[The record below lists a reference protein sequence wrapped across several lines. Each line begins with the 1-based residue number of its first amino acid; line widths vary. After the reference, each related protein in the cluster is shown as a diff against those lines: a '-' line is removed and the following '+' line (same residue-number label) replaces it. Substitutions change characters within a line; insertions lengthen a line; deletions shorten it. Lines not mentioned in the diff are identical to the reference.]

1 MLTRLLIVLLAIL
14 NVGVALWWMV
24 PRTAPVAAAPRAES
38 GVASLEVLP
47 PPATSPAVAV
57 ETAVTAAADA
67 APLIAAPSAAPAA
80 ALTVAPS
87 AVPAAIAKP
96 ADVPAAVT
104 AAVETKPVEAKPAEL
119 KPPVAVQCASLGP
132 YATQAQAQAAMT
144 ALGSDAARSRLR
156 EVPGKAA
163 SSYRVL
169 IAPAASR
176 EAAQATAKRI
186 VEAGFS
192 DYFVV
197 SQGEEANAVALGQ
210 YRNREG
216 AERRLATLTAAGF
229 PAKLAT
235 SGTEIA
241 PSWWVDAATAGA
253 ATPASLKQRSAAAQ
267 QQSLDCARLR

>member
-1 MLTRLLIVLLAIL
+1 M
-14 NVGVALWWMV
+14 
-24 PRTAPVAAAPRAES
+24 
-38 GVASLEVLP
+38 
-47 PPATSPAVAV
+47 
-57 ETAVTAAADA
+57 
-67 APLIAAPSAAPAA
+67 
-80 ALTVAPS
+80 
-87 AVPAAIAKP
+87 
-96 ADVPAAVT
+96 
-104 AAVETKPVEAKPAEL
+104 
-119 KPPVAVQCASLGP
+119 
-132 YATQAQAQAAMT
+132 
-144 ALGSDAARSRLR
+144 
-156 EVPGKAA
+156 PGKAA

-176 EAAQATAKRI
+176 EEAQATAKRI

-192 DYFVV
+192 DYFIV

-229 PAKLAT
+229 PAKLAA

-253 ATPASLKQRSAAAQ
+253 ATPASLKQRAAANQ

>member
-24 PRTAPVAAAPRAES
+24 PRAEPVPAAVRAEP

-47 PPATSPAVAV
+47 SPASNNANPVAPAAT
-57 ETAVTAAADA
+57 ETAAASVAAA
-67 APLIAAPSAAPAA
+67 APLSAAPALA
-80 ALTVAPS
+80 AATE
-87 AVPAAIAKP
+87 AKP
-96 ADVPAAVT
+96 AALPPVAA
-104 AAVETKPVEAKPAEL
+104 AAVEAKPEQAKPAEV
-119 KPPVAVQCASLGP
+119 KPPAVVQCASLGP

-144 ALGSDAARSRLR
+144 ALGADAARPRLR

-176 EAAQATAKRI
+176 EEAQATAKRI

-216 AERRLATLTAAGF
+216 AERRLASLTAAGF

-241 PSWWVDAATAGA
+241 PSWWVDTATAGA
-253 ATPASLKQRSAAAQ
+253 ATPASLKQRAAAAQ
-267 QQSLDCARLR
+267 QQSLDCTRLR

>member
-14 NVGVALWWMV
+14 NVGVALWWL
-24 PRTAPVAAAPRAES
+24 APRAEPVAVVPPAEP

-47 PPATSPAVAV
+47 SPAPGKVGPATPVAAETQVPASAPL
-57 ETAVTAAADA
+57 TAA
-67 APLIAAPSAAPAA
+67 PAPAA
-80 ALTVAPS
+80 AAEAKPAALP
-87 AVPAAIAKP
+87 PAAIA
-96 ADVPAAVT
+96 A
-104 AAVETKPVEAKPAEL
+104 VEAKPAEN
-119 KPPVAVQCASLGP
+119 KPAEIRPPAVVQCASLGP
-132 YATQAQAQAAMT
+132 YATQAQAQAAMS
-144 ALGSDAARSRLR
+144 ALGADAARPRLR

-176 EAAQATAKRI
+176 EEAQATAKRI

-192 DYFVV
+192 DYFIV

-216 AERRLATLTAAGF
+216 AERRLASLTAAGF
-229 PAKLAT
+229 PAKLAA

-241 PSWWVDAATAGA
+241 PSWWVDTATAGA
-253 ATPASLKQRSAAAQ
+253 ATPASLKQRAAAAQ

>member
-14 NVGVALWWMV
+14 NVGVALWWMA
-24 PRTAPVAAAPRAES
+24 PRAEPVVAAPRAEP

-47 PPATSPAVAV
+47 SPATSNTNPVAPAAA
-57 ETAVTAAADA
+57 ETAVTSATDA
-67 APLIAAPSAAPAA
+67 ALPAA
-80 ALTVAPS
+80 AVPIATAAVAKPTELP
-87 AVPAAIAKP
+87 PAA
-96 ADVPAAVT
+96 T
-104 AAVETKPVEAKPAEL
+104 AAVEAKPDEAKPAEV
-119 KPPVAVQCASLGP
+119 KPPAVVQCASLGP
-132 YATQAQAQAAMT
+132 YATQAQAQAALT
-144 ALGSDAARSRLR
+144 ALGADAARPRLR

-163 SSYRVL
+163 NSYRVL

-176 EAAQATAKRI
+176 EEAQATAKRI
-186 VEAGFS
+186 VDAGFS
-192 DYFVV
+192 DYFIV

-216 AERRLATLTAAGF
+216 AERRLASLTAAGF

-253 ATPASLKQRSAAAQ
+253 ATPASLKQRAAATQ

>member
-24 PRTAPVAAAPRAES
+24 PRAEPVAVAAPAEP

-47 PPATSPAVAV
+47 SPAPGNVS
-57 ETAVTAAADA
+57 
-67 APLIAAPSAAPAA
+67 PAAPAA
-80 ALTVAPS
+80 AETPVAA
-87 AVPAAIAKP
+87 AVDAARLNA
-96 ADVPAAVT
+96 APAAVAVTEAKPTALPPAAT
-104 AAVETKPVEAKPAEL
+104 AALETKPDQAKPAEI
-119 KPPVAVQCASLGP
+119 KPAETRPPAVVQCASLGP

-144 ALGSDAARSRLR
+144 ALGADAARPRLR

-176 EAAQATAKRI
+176 EEAQATAKRI

-192 DYFVV
+192 DYFIV

-216 AERRLATLTAAGF
+216 AERRLASLTAAGF
-229 PAKLAT
+229 PAKLAA

-241 PSWWVDAATAGA
+241 PSWWVDTATAGA
-253 ATPASLKQRSAAAQ
+253 ATPASLKQRAAAAQ

>member
-14 NVGVALWWMV
+14 NVGVALWWM
-24 PRTAPVAAAPRAES
+24 APRAEPVVVVPPAEP

-47 PPATSPAVAV
+47 SPAPGKVGPAAPVVA
-57 ETAVTAAADA
+57 ETQVPASAPLTAA
-67 APLIAAPSAAPAA
+67 PAPAA
-80 ALTVAPS
+80 AAE
-87 AVPAAIAKP
+87 AKP
-96 ADVPAAVT
+96 AAQPPAAT
-104 AAVETKPVEAKPAEL
+104 AAVEAKPEPAKPAEN
-119 KPPVAVQCASLGP
+119 KPAEIRPPAVVQCASLGP
-132 YATQAQAQAAMT
+132 YATQAQAQAAMS
-144 ALGSDAARSRLR
+144 ALGADAARPRLR

-176 EAAQATAKRI
+176 EEAQATAKRI

-192 DYFVV
+192 DYFIV

-216 AERRLATLTAAGF
+216 AERRLASLTAAGF
-229 PAKLAT
+229 PAKLAA

-241 PSWWVDAATAGA
+241 PSWWVDTATAGA
-253 ATPASLKQRSAAAQ
+253 ATPASLKQRAAAAQ

>member
-14 NVGVALWWMV
+14 NVGVALWWM
-24 PRTAPVAAAPRAES
+24 APRAEPVAAVPRPEP

-47 PPATSPAVAV
+47 SP
-57 ETAVTAAADA
+57 AADA
-67 APLIAAPSAAPAA
+67 AIVVAPAA
-80 ALTVAPS
+80 AEAAPAVATDAAALTP
-87 AVPAAIAKP
+87 VPAAATAAKP
-96 ADVPAAVT
+96 AEVPPVAT
-104 AAVETKPVEAKPAEL
+104 AAVETKPTEAKPAEV
-119 KPPVAVQCASLGP
+119 KPPAVVQCASLGP
-132 YATQAQAQAAMT
+132 YATQAQAQAALT
-144 ALGSDAARSRLR
+144 ALGADAARPRLR

-176 EAAQATAKRI
+176 EEAQATAKRI

-216 AERRLATLTAAGF
+216 AERRLASLTAAGF

-241 PSWWVDAATAGA
+241 ASWWVDTATAGA
-253 ATPASLKQRSAAAQ
+253 ATPASLKQRAAAAQ

>member
-14 NVGVALWWMV
+14 NVGVALWWMT
-24 PRTAPVAAAPRAES
+24 PRTEPVVAAPRAEP

-47 PPATSPAVAV
+47 SPVASNAAPSAPAAAEIAVAA
-57 ETAVTAAADA
+57 AVDA
-67 APLIAAPSAAPAA
+67 APLTAAPVLA
-80 ALTVAPS
+80 
-87 AVPAAIAKP
+87 
-96 ADVPAAVT
+96 T
-104 AAVETKPVEAKPAEL
+104 ATEAKPAALPPAATAAVDTKPDPAKPAEV
-119 KPPVAVQCASLGP
+119 KPPAVVQCASLGP
-132 YATQAQAQAAMT
+132 YTTQAQAQVAMT
-144 ALGSDAARSRLR
+144 ALGADAARPRLR

-169 IAPAASR
+169 IAPAATR
-176 EAAQATAKRI
+176 EEAQATAKRI

-192 DYFVV
+192 DYFIV

-253 ATPASLKQRSAAAQ
+253 ATPASLKQRAAAAQ